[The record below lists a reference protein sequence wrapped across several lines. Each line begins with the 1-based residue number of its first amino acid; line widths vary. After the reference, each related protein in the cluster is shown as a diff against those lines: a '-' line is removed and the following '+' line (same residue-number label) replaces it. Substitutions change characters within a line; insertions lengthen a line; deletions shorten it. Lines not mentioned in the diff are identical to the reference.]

1 MMRRLFVIALALVL
15 LTIGQATAAPTL
27 YDANFTASN
36 ASSTTISTSLASVL
50 SGHAIAVFVAN
61 FTPGTTA
68 TVSDGTNT
76 YTQLDVASTPY
87 QTTTFVA
94 KNVAAGSYTVTATFS
109 AADIARTIIAIEV
122 AGADTVNPVGS
133 AHKLGSQANPG
144 TGTDAVTSGTVTVQ
158 TDSLVIGIVWHDTV
172 AATWNLGTGF
182 TQLFINEPSQNCC
195 GFAAERKTHSG
206 ATGSDA
212 ATFTDST
219 DGMNEYRTAIIAFI
233 PAATGG
239 LFRNQGDL
247 SGLGTGGKFRKGL
260 DCRLERGRDYEYGD
274 GVGVPLP

>member
-1 MMRRLFVIALALVL
+1 MRRWAAFVLLFLLVL
-15 LTIGQATAAPTL
+15 TGAATATAAPTL
-27 YDANFTASN
+27 YDAQFGTSN
-36 ASSTTISTSLASVL
+36 SSSTTISTTLASVL

-94 KNVAAGSYTVTATFS
+94 KNVAAGSYTVTATYS

-144 TGTDAVTSGTVTVQ
+144 TGTDAVTSGTV
-158 TDSLVIGIVWHDTV
+158 
-172 AATWNLGTGF
+172 
-182 TQLFINEPSQNCC
+182 
-195 GFAAERKTHSG
+195 
-206 ATGSDA
+206 
-212 ATFTDST
+212 
-219 DGMNEYRTAIIAFI
+219 
-233 PAATGG
+233 
-239 LFRNQGDL
+239 
-247 SGLGTGGKFRKGL
+247 
-260 DCRLERGRDYEYGD
+260 
-274 GVGVPLP
+274 